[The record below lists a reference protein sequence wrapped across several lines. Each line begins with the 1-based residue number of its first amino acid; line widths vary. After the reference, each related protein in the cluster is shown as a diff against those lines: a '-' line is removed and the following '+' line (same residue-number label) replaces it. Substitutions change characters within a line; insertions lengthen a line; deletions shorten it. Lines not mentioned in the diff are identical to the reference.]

1 VSRGQESGLL
11 RYCFLPIARKTNNA
25 FNNKLIDHYM
35 AKYVFVTGGVTSS
48 LGKGIIAASLAKL
61 LQARGLRVTIQKF
74 DPYINVDPG
83 TLNPYEHGE
92 CYVTEDGAETDLD
105 LGHYERFLNI
115 YTSQANNVTT
125 GRIYQTVINKE
136 REGAYL
142 GKTVQVIPH
151 ITDEIK
157 RRMLL
162 LGQGNQWDIIITELG
177 GTVGDIESLPFI
189 EAVRQLQWEMPE
201 EDCVVLHLTLIPYLK
216 AAKELKTKPTQ
227 HSVKLLSQ
235 EGVHPDVIV
244 CRTEEPLSQ
253 DIRKKIALFCNV
265 KPEAVIEAADAPTIY
280 EVPLAMMREKLD
292 LIVLKKLNIAS
303 YHEPDL
309 SRWKEFLDK
318 LKYPKSKVTIGLIGK
333 YIELQDAYKSIL
345 ESFVHAGAMN
355 DCKVQVVNVH
365 SEFITPDNVAEK
377 LGNLDGLVVA
387 PGFGHRGV
395 EGKIV
400 AVKYARENRLP
411 FFGICLGM
419 QMAVIEFARHVLGWK
434 DAHST
439 EMNVHT
445 PNPVI
450 DLMEEQ
456 KKVTTKGGTMRLG
469 AYPCILK
476 EGSLA
481 WQIYGGQSVI
491 SERHRHRWE
500 FNNAYLRQ
508 YEEAGMVPSGT
519 NPESGLVEI
528 VELPS
533 HPFFIGVQYHPE
545 LKSTVENPQPIF
557 VHFIRAAREF
567 AEAKNAVKNPLLQSE
582 MI

>member
-1 VSRGQESGLL
+1 
-11 RYCFLPIARKTNNA
+11 
-25 FNNKLIDHYM
+25 M

-162 LGQGNQWDIIITELG
+162 LGQNNKWDIIITELG

-189 EAVRQLQWEMPE
+189 EAVRQLQWEMSE
-201 EDCVVLHLTLIPYLK
+201 EDCMVLHLTLIPYLK

-244 CRTEEPLSQ
+244 CRTEEPLSP

-265 KPEAVIEAADAPTIY
+265 KPEAVIEAADAATIY
-280 EVPLAMMREKLD
+280 EVPMLMMREKLD
-292 LIVLKKLNIAS
+292 LIVMKKLNITH
-303 YHEPDL
+303 YHEPEL
-309 SRWKEFLDK
+309 ARWKEFLDK

-345 ESFVHAGAMN
+345 ESFIHAGAMN
-355 DCKVQVVNVH
+355 ECKIQVVNVH
-365 SEFITPDNVAEK
+365 SEFITGENVAEK
-377 LGNLDGLVVA
+377 LGNLDGLLVA

-395 EGKIV
+395 EGKII

-419 QMAVIEFARHVLGWK
+419 QMAVIEFARHILGWR

-439 EMNVHT
+439 EMDVNT
-445 PNPVI
+445 PHPVI

-456 KKVTTKGGTMRLG
+456 KKVTIKGGTMRLG
-469 AYPCILK
+469 AYPCALK
-476 EGSLA
+476 EGTLA
-481 WQIYGGQSVI
+481 HHIYNGQAEI

-508 YEEAGMVPSGT
+508 FEEAGMVPSGT

-545 LKSTVENPQPIF
+545 LKSTVESPQPIF
-557 VHFIRAAREF
+557 VHFIRAAKEF
-567 AEAKNAVKNPLLQSE
+567 ADAKNAVKNPLLQSE